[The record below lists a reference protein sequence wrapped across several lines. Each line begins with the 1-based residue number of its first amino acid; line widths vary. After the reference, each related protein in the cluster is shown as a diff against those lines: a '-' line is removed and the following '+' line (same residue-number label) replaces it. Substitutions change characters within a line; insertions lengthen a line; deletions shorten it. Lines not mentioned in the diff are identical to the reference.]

1 MFRSFG
7 QTEKNLYES
16 ISSVLTSSMHLLC
29 DIHMND
35 NIKPRLVELRIA
47 IKKRHVIYD
56 DIFGK
61 TVRNGKEEGL
71 CDCMDVDDFEVCY
84 NVLKTKWINMGP
96 SVEKFMT
103 YFSKHKVD
111 HIRNCMSAELRSK
124 IGLGFPHKPYT
135 QNGSECIKCI
145 IKRGRETKKNS

>member
-1 MFRSFG
+1 M
-7 QTEKNLYES
+7 K
-16 ISSVLTSSMHLLC
+16 
-29 DIHMND
+29 D
-35 NIKPRLVELRIA
+35 NIKPELVQLRIA
-47 IKKRHVIYD
+47 NETRHVISD

-61 TVRNGKEEGL
+61 IVRNVKEEGL

-84 NVLKTKWINMGP
+84 VLKTKWINMGP

-124 IGLGFPHKPYT
+124 IGLGFPHKPC
-135 QNGSECIKCI
+135 SECIKCI
-145 IKRGRETKKNS
+145 IKRGKGTKKNS